1 MSIITTEVKALT
13 PEEEEKIAA
22 LSLKLSTTKPRPPM
36 DEKRLTVDQIVQ
48 IKRACVIGHSA
59 KAICAAF
66 GVSLAYALKMKRDFN
81 PLKYQKVPL
90 TLPEKAVMIQQMKAD
105 NLPDQMIGEML
116 GINIKTV
123 EMLSRVNPA
132 RYLVDQMLPYDQV
145 LANLR
150 APRYV
155 ANPVYKLGTSM
166 TRVRKIIR
174 AGRQQLRTVI
184 TSSKRAA

>member
-13 PEEEEKIAA
+13 PEEEAAIAA
-22 LSLKLSTTKPRPPM
+22 LSLKLATNKPRPPM
-36 DEKRLTVDQIVQ
+36 DEKRLTTDQIVQ
-48 IKRACVIGHSA
+48 IKRAAVMGHSA

-66 GVSLAYALKMKRDFN
+66 NVSLAYALKMKREYN
-81 PLKYQKVPL
+81 PIKYQKVPL

-116 GINIKTV
+116 GINVKTA
-123 EMLSRVNPA
+123 ETLSRVNPA

-155 ANPVYKLGTSM
+155 ANPVYRLGTNM
-166 TRVRKIIR
+166 TRVSKIIR

-184 TSSKRAA
+184 TSSRRAA